1 MHSVL
6 HDWPDE
12 QCRKILENLAPAMK
26 RGFSKL
32 LINEIVISD
41 TGASWESTCTDIS
54 MMCLVASQER
64 TATQWQELLESTGFK
79 ITNIWTDMRSAESLI
94 ECDLA

>member
-41 TGASWESTCTDIS
+41 TGGILGVHLYRHLYDVPRSFPGAYSHP
-54 MMCLVASQER
+54 VAGVAGVYRIQDY
-64 TATQWQELLESTGFK
+64 QHL
-79 ITNIWTDMRSAESLI
+79 D
-94 ECDLA
+94 